1 MFLCNFKNHKTQHTN
16 VNVNANVNA
25 NANVNH
31 DNSVTSM
38 DMCPSSTMTSASL
51 NEARDIE
58 FDEECTEEDEDED
71 VMVY

>member
-1 MFLCNFKNHKTQHTN
+1 
-16 VNVNANVNA
+16 
-25 NANVNH
+25 
-31 DNSVTSM
+31 M